1 MAIVGIGMCAVIGY
15 MPTYLQMVY
24 GKSAAVS
31 CLLLF
36 PMTAHAPDSWFWV
49 REAAREFPGAPVE
62 PLVRFVRVPLWRSIT
77 FVKGE
82 A

>member
-49 REAAREFPGAPVE
+49 REAARNFLGFRLNPWCGSSVSRCGGVS
-62 PLVRFVRVPLWRSIT
+62 LS
-77 FVKGE
+77 
-82 A
+82 

>member
-36 PMTAHAPDSWFWV
+36 PMTAHAPDGWLVLGSGG
-49 REAAREFPGAPVE
+49 RPEFLGLRLNPWCGSSVSRYGGVS
-62 PLVRFVRVPLWRSIT
+62 LS
-77 FVKGE
+77 
-82 A
+82 